1 MFSKKHST
9 MTKGILIILML
20 AHHLFFP
27 GQIPMYEVHTLL
39 EGQTR
44 IDQLILFFRICVA
57 GFSFLSAYGITCTL
71 KNSISHGTKTDMSV
85 ILKRVIKLESAAVI
99 IYILA
104 VLYMEFAMGQS
115 VFTFYSPSGP
125 DTAHSILCMFLDA
138 LGFASFMGSPLLN
151 VTWWYLSYAILVI
164 AIMPFL
170 YRAYGKFRYAL
181 LPAACLVAL
190 SIPNNRGD
198 FWNFLPT
205 VFLGCA
211 FAYEGWFEKL
221 RDWKKGNKLIKT
233 GKFLACLFLLYLS
246 YALSKYTSLEFSS
259 LLVFVIPY
267 MVYEFFAG
275 LPVLNVCL
283 EFLGRHATNIFL
295 IHTFIY
301 LNFHDTFIYSFK
313 DSWKIMSV
321 LLGLCLLLSV
331 LIELLK
337 KFTGY
342 NKLTAK
348 LLQLVDSKMQET
360 ADNTAK
366 M

>member
-9 MTKGILIILML
+9 MTKGILIIFML
-20 AHHLFFP
+20 AHHLFYP
-27 GQIPMYEVHTLL
+27 GQIPLYEVNTLL
-39 EGQTR
+39 KGQLR
-44 IDQLILFFRICVA
+44 IDQLVLFLRICVA

-71 KNSISHGTKTDMSV
+71 KNNTARGARADMSV
-85 ILKRVIKLESAAVI
+85 ILKRLIKLESAAVI

-104 VLYMEFAMGQS
+104 VLYMQFVMSQS
-115 VFTFYSPSGP
+115 IFEFYSPAGP
-125 DTAHSILCMFLDA
+125 DAAHVVLSMFLDA
-138 LGFASFMGSPLLN
+138 LGLASFMGSPLLN

-164 AIMPFL
+164 SIMPFVFK
-170 YRAYGKFRYAL
+170 AYEKFRYPL

-190 SIPNNRGD
+190 TIPNNRGD

-211 FAYEGWFEKL
+211 FAYENWFEKL
-221 RDWKKGNKLIKT
+221 RDWKKDNKIIKA

-267 MVYEFFAG
+267 MVYEFFAA
-275 LPVLNVCL
+275 LPVLSLCL
-283 EFLGRHATNIFL
+283 EFLGKHATNIFL

-301 LNFHDTFIYSFK
+301 LNFHGNIIYSFK

-321 LLGLCLLLSV
+321 LLGICLVLSV
-331 LIELLK
+331 VLEFLK
-337 KFTGY
+337 KYTGY

-348 LLQLVDSKMQET
+348 LLQLVDSKMQDPT
-360 ADNTAK
+360 A
-366 M
+366 